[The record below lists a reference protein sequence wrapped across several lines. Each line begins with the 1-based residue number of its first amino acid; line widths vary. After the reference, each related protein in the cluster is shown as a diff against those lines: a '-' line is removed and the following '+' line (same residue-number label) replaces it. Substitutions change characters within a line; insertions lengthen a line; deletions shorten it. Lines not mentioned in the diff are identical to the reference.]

1 MPDEMQGMAGMND
14 DLRKFAS
21 VFADIFA
28 FAAIGAVIV
37 GVGTVLT
44 RIIW

>member
-1 MPDEMQGMAGMND
+1 MND

-37 GVGTVLT
+37 GVGWVLL
-44 RIIW
+44 